1 MRKYFVI
8 WGFMGTYSSVKILKG
23 YILTC
28 WNAEGVHG
36 KRKVG
41 NPCSRESRATFNML
55 WSKSYWSIWS

>member
-1 MRKYFVI
+1 
-8 WGFMGTYSSVKILKG
+8 MGTYSSVKILKG

-36 KRKVG
+36 KRKAG

-55 WSKSYWSIWS
+55 